1 MSNSWRIFM
10 WFLSYF
16 ILHLA
21 LYTLIRLEFLVWN
34 WSSFK
39 SMTPEQ
45 LVSAFINGI
54 RFDLSALAPTL
65 GLSLLGAVLLC
76 GQRKWARAWLGL
88 FAMLNAA
95 FFAINTMDVELYNF
109 TAKRFTWSAFLL
121 SADAHVTNVILP
133 YLPLALASF
142 VLVLLF
148 LVGTYFFIR
157 RFQLTAHAGKKAR
170 LSFLIIAVSVLAS
183 RGGLQ
188 HKPLTYV
195 DAKIFDNT
203 YGNNLVL
210 NSTFTILK
218 SATKKSLE
226 RLNVSNQ
233 EEMLAQLNVR
243 SEVDFKVEAT
253 AVPLNI
259 VIIILESFSEEYSE
273 LRDPEV
279 MPYFNNL
286 RKKSVDFKKGF
297 ANGRRSIEG
306 VAAILSGIPA
316 LMEEP
321 FIDSEFSANQV
332 IGLGNLLGSR
342 GYKTS
347 FFHAANKGSMHFDS
361 FTRSVGVEKYYA
373 RDDYPNSL
381 DDDGTWGI
389 YDEPFLKWTCEKLTA
404 DGTPFLTSIFTLSSH
419 QPYNLPP
426 EHQSFKDD
434 RLEILKSVK
443 YSDYSL
449 EQFMKCAE
457 QQPWFKNTLFVL
469 TADHTGPELKP
480 NTEFTKRYEIPIILY
495 GPSLPWLKKLN
506 PDQYAQ
512 HIDVLPTLLDILNIE
527 QKNVNY
533 LSRSLLR
540 SGPKIIPL
548 YSDGTYELVGDVKNR
563 EEQLKAVQQYFS
575 QGLYDNRLY
584 YPTKK

>member
-1 MSNSWRIFM
+1 MTTEQ
-10 WFLSYF
+10 
-16 ILHLA
+16 LA
-21 LYTLIRLEFLVWN
+21 L
-34 WSSFK
+34 
-39 SMTPEQ
+39 
-45 LVSAFINGI
+45 AFINGI

-65 GLSLLGAVLLC
+65 GFALLGAVLLC
-76 GQRKWARAWLGL
+76 GWPRIAKAWLWI
-88 FAMLNAA
+88 FAALNAA
-95 FFAINTMDVELYNF
+95 LFAINAMDAELYNF
-109 TAKRFTWSAFLL
+109 TAKRFSWSSFILMG
-121 SADAHVTNVILP
+121 DAHVTNVIVP
-133 YLPLALASF
+133 YLPLAFVSF
-142 VLVLLF
+142 LLVVLF
-148 LVGTYFFIR
+148 LTRSFYFIR
-157 RFQLTAHAGKKAR
+157 RFRLQANVSKKAW

-210 NSTFTILK
+210 NSTFTIIK
-218 SATKKSLE
+218 SATKKSLQRMNIE
-226 RLNVSNQ
+226 NQ
-233 EEMLAQLNVR
+233 DEMLAQLNPR
-243 SEVDFKVEAT
+243 TEQDFKVEPT
-253 AVPLNI
+253 STPLNI
-259 VIIILESFSEEYSE
+259 VIVILESFSEEYSE

-279 MPYFNNL
+279 MPYFNSL
-286 RKKSVDFKKGF
+286 RQQSVDFKKGY

-306 VAAILSGIPA
+306 IAAILSGIPA

-332 IGLGNLLGSR
+332 IGLGNLLTSH

-361 FTRSVGVEKYYA
+361 FSRSVGVEHYYA
-373 RDDYPNSL
+373 REDYPNKI
-381 DDDGTWGI
+381 DYDGTWGI
-389 YDEPFLKWTCEKLTA
+389 FDEPFLKWTCEKLTA
-404 DGTPFLTSIFTLSSH
+404 GGTPFMTAIFTLSSH

-426 EHQSFKDD
+426 SHSTLKDD

-443 YSDYSL
+443 YADYSL
-449 EQFMKCAE
+449 AQFMKCAE

-480 NTEFTKRYEIPIILY
+480 NTEFKKRYEIPMLFY
-495 GPSLPWLKKLN
+495 GPNLPWLKKIN
-506 PDQYAQ
+506 ADQYAQ
-512 HIDVLPTLLDILNIE
+512 QIDVLPTLLDILNIE

-548 YSDGTYELVGDVKNR
+548 YSDGTYELVGNVKNKD
-563 EEQLKAVQQYFS
+563 EQLKAVQQYFS

>member
-1 MSNSWRIFM
+1 M
-10 WFLSYF
+10 WFLLYF
-16 ILHLA
+16 ILYL
-21 LYTLIRLEFLVWN
+21 LIYTLLRLEFLVWN
-34 WSSFK
+34 WSSLK
-39 SMTPEQ
+39 NLTSEQ
-45 LVSAFINGI
+45 LVLAFVNGI

-65 GLSLLGAVLLC
+65 GFALLGAVLLC
-76 GQRKWARAWLGL
+76 HWPRVAKGWLWL
-88 FAMLNAA
+88 FAVLNAA
-95 FFAINTMDVELYNF
+95 FFAINAMDAELYNF
-109 TAKRFTWSAFLL
+109 TAKRFAWSSFFLA
-121 SADAHVTNVILP
+121 SEAHVTNVILP

-142 VLVLLF
+142 CIVLLF
-148 LVGTYFFIR
+148 GVGSFFLIR
-157 RFQLTAHAGKKAR
+157 RFQLRANAGQKA
-170 LSFLIIAVSVLAS
+170 LISFLIIVVSVLAS

-210 NSTFTILK
+210 NSTFTIIK
-218 SATKKSLE
+218 SASKKSLE
-226 RLNVSNQ
+226 RLNVANQ
-233 EEMLAQLNVR
+233 DEMLAQLNPR
-243 SEVDFKVEAT
+243 TEQDFKVEPTAT
-253 AVPLNI
+253 PLNI
-259 VIIILESFSEEYSE
+259 VIVILESFSEEYSQ

-279 MPYFNNL
+279 MPYFNRL
-286 RKKSVDFKKGF
+286 RLQSVDFKKAY

-306 VAAILSGIPA
+306 IAAILSGIPA

-332 IGLGNLLGSR
+332 IGLGNLLTQH

-361 FTRSVGVEKYYA
+361 FSRSVGVEKYYA
-373 RDDYPNSL
+373 REDYPNKI

-389 YDEPFLKWTCEKLTA
+389 FDEPFLKWTCAKLTS
-404 DGTPFLTSIFTLSSH
+404 DGTPFMSTIFTLSSH

-426 EHQSFKDD
+426 EHRSLKDD
-434 RLEILKSVK
+434 RLEILKSIK
-443 YSDYSL
+443 YTDYSL

-457 QQPWFKNTLFVL
+457 QQPWFKNTLFVF

-480 NTEFTKRYEIPIILY
+480 NTEFKKRYEIPMLLY
-495 GPSLPWLKKLN
+495 GPSLSWLKKFN
-506 PDQYAQ
+506 TNQYAQ
-512 HIDVLPTLLDILNIE
+512 QIDVLPTLLDILNIE

-548 YSDGTYELVGDVKNR
+548 YSDGTYELVGDIQDK
-563 EEQLKAVQQYFS
+563 EAQLKAVQQYFS